1 MEAFVGVH
9 KQRTLCTILAMM
21 KLSFFVVVVVVVV
34 DLIVVVSVSV
44 SVCVCVCF
52 EVVAKMEFRRIV

>member
-21 KLSFFVVVVVVVV
+21 KLSSFFVVVVVVV

-44 SVCVCVCF
+44 SVCVCF
-52 EVVAKMEFRRIV
+52 EIVAKMEFRRIV

>member
-21 KLSFFVVVVVVVV
+21 KLSFFVVVVVVV

>member
-21 KLSFFVVVVVVVV
+21 KLSYFVVVVVVV

-52 EVVAKMEFRRIV
+52 EIVAKMEFRRIV